1 MRRGWSYKRE
11 AVPQSALFFV
21 LNLCYDAC
29 IMKRSEKGEVEYIF
43 GKHAVREVLL
53 ERPDVVVEV
62 HVTTDFSD
70 EAILQLVDEHKVALK
85 LLNLKNPPRG
95 VSSKAAHQ
103 GVVAGILPEKLT
115 VPYKEFKSSLVTTPD
130 TALLVLG
137 EVQDPHNVGAVIRSA
152 AAFGLAGVLIPPHN
166 QSPVTGT
173 VVKVSAGM
181 AFRIPLVTIPNV
193 NTVLRDLQKD
203 GFWVYGLEG
212 DGTVSTVSEQ
222 YTRPSVFV
230 LGNEGSGLREKT
242 METCDELIS
251 IPIHPRCESLNAAA
265 ATAVVL
271 ASWSAQHKGALS

>member
-1 MRRGWSYKRE
+1 M
-11 AVPQSALFFV
+11 A
-21 LNLCYDAC
+21 N
-29 IMKRSEKGEVEYIF
+29 MKKGTDKIEIEYIF
-43 GKHAVREVLL
+43 GKHAAREVLK

-62 HVTTDFSD
+62 HLAADFAD
-70 EAILQLVDEHKVALK
+70 ATVVK
-85 LLNLKNPPRG
+85 LLEHHKTVKFKILNEKNPPRG
-95 VSSKAAHQ
+95 VSSKSAHQ
-103 GVVAGILPEKLT
+103 GIVIGIRPDKLT
-115 VPYKEFKSSLVTTPD
+115 IPYKEFKQTLKVTPH

-166 QSPVTGT
+166 QAPVTGT

-193 NTVLRDLQKD
+193 NTVLRDLKD
-203 GFWVYGLEG
+203 SGFWVYGLEG
-212 DGTVSTVSEQ
+212 EGTTKTSSET
-222 YTRPSVFV
+222 YPKPTVFV

-242 METCDELIS
+242 KELCDELLS

-271 ASWSAQHKGALS
+271 AGWASRHGEALSL